1 MIVARTS
8 CFSGPA
14 TRITASWSISLS
26 PREPAAELCRSAPQE
41 WVMGERLYILRHDQ
55 GYFETGL
62 AHGKQVLPGNTVHE
76 IVAHWFDMAGQFIG
90 LERFRMAIDPPSLPG
105 TTLNRTEREYQRAVD
120 AEMAAVKQRLGF
132 QPADIRVQ
140 AFESEEA
147 TIADLPGEY
156 QQFLE
161 SPGRPPPKNGSIFQ
175 ERLRS
180 GERRAGSF
188 LIGMWITGSMPMAK
202 SSAMVEAGAPNRL
215 MASPT

>member
-1 MIVARTS
+1 M
-8 CFSGPA
+8 
-14 TRITASWSISLS
+14 L
-26 PREPAAELCRSAPQE
+26 L
-41 WVMGERLYILRHDQ
+41 
-55 GYFETGL
+55 
-62 AHGKQVLPGNTVHE
+62 GNTVHE

-161 SPGRPPPKNGSIFQ
+161 SPGFGLPRRTGAYSRRDCGVASGGPV
-175 ERLRS
+175 RS
-180 GERRAGSF
+180 
-188 LIGMWITGSMPMAK
+188 
-202 SSAMVEAGAPNRL
+202 
-215 MASPT
+215 